1 MEKGGLMEKAVLD
14 YILTCTFAAFIGE
27 TLGFPWGLD
36 GIFLLVELL
45 LFLFGYFYSLRSFA
59 DDYAR
64 WLKEPAEPQV
74 PLGMIH
80 PRKARARF
88 EFRHAGI
95 PETFVGDSGSI
106 PVGAR

>member
-1 MEKGGLMEKAVLD
+1 MEKAVLD
-14 YILTCTFAAFIGE
+14 YILTCTFAALIGE

-36 GIFLLVELL
+36 GSFFFLFLLV
-45 LFLFGYFYSLRSFA
+45 FLFGYFYFLRSFA

-74 PLGMIH
+74 PLGVIH

-88 EFRHAGI
+88 AFRHAGI
-95 PETFVGDSGSI
+95 PDAYVGDSGMI
-106 PVGAR
+106 PDGAR

>member
-36 GIFLLVELL
+36 GIFLLVLL
-45 LFLFGYFYSLRSFA
+45 PFLFGYFYFLRSFA

-74 PLGMIH
+74 PLGMI
-80 PRKARARF
+80 P
-88 EFRHAGI
+88 
-95 PETFVGDSGSI
+95 D
-106 PVGAR
+106 GAR